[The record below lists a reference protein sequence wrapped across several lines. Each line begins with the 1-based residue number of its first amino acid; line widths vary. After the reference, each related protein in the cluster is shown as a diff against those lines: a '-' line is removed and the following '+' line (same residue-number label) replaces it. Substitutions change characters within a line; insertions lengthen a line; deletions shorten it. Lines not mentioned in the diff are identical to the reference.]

1 MAYGSHIVGIFYL
14 NFGPHP
20 YLKEVGLYF
29 KEVDKLLKDR
39 GRHTHDF
46 LQGKNVL
53 SIVKLNLLRNRVIS
67 PSFH

>member
-20 YLKEVGLYF
+20 YVSLYF

-46 LQGKNVL
+46 FAGQECFVNC
-53 SIVKLNLLRNRVIS
+53 
-67 PSFH
+67 